1 MRKLFLKLIIFYQKI
16 MIYQILQFLLEKNQ
30 AVLIAEELIKNNIPF
45 SSHESLK
52 LSSSEK
58 VNYLINLIKLTTDE
72 EDKNYR
78 KIVLDF
84 LFDKKGKNSYK
95 YHEFID
101 KYLNRPVDKIF
112 FGYDEFDYL
121 RFSELSLYDAI

>member
-1 MRKLFLKLIIFYQKI
+1 

-45 SSHESLK
+45 SSQESLK

-78 KIVLDF
+78 KIILDF
-84 LFDKKGKNSYK
+84 LFDKKAKNSYE
-95 YHEFID
+95 YHEFIN
-101 KYLNRPVDKIF
+101 KYLNYSNK
-112 FGYDEFDYL
+112 
-121 RFSELSLYDAI
+121 